1 MPETMKP
8 CPRYRV
14 LVESQM
20 NRDLWAIAHAVE
32 DLADRIDAFRREYT
46 EETPRMLW
54 AEAGIPVFPITPG
67 WHMQREMT
75 RHLSELA
82 GFRWTMNAIMG
93 CIQPFGGDPREA
105 DLDEADTPAVAA
117 AG

>member
-1 MPETMKP
+1 MPETHAT
-8 CPRYRV
+8 RYEV

-20 NRDLWAIAHAVE
+20 NADLWSIVHAVE
-32 DLADRIDAFRREYT
+32 DLAARIDTFRRDYHKR
-46 EETPRMLW
+46 TPDELW
-54 AEAGIPVFPITPG
+54 AEAGIPASAPG
-67 WHMQREMT
+67 EYIAEEMV

-82 GFRWTMNAIMG
+82 GFRWTMTAIMG
-93 CIQPFGGDPREA
+93 CIQPFGEDPRDA